1 MERRIYRY
9 PEQGKIAGV
18 CYGLAEYFRV
28 DPVLVRLT
36 MFLLLFSGP
45 GLLLYIIAW
54 IIVPTKESLQ

>member
-1 MERRIYRY
+1 MERRIYRC

-54 IIVPTKESLQ
+54 IIVPTKESIQ

>member
-1 MERRIYRY
+1 MERRIYRC

-18 CYGLAEYFRV
+18 CYGLAEYFTA
-28 DPVLVRLT
+28 DPVLVRLA
-36 MFLLLFSGP
+36 MFLLLFCGP

>member
-36 MFLLLFSGP
+36 MFLFLLFSGSS
-45 GLLLYIIAW
+45 LLLYIILW
-54 IIVPTKESLQ
+54 IIVPTK

>member
-1 MERRIYRY
+1 MERRIYRC

-18 CYGLAEYFRV
+18 CYDLAEYFRA
-28 DPVLVRLT
+28 DPVLVRLA
-36 MFLLLFSGP
+36 MLLLLFCGP